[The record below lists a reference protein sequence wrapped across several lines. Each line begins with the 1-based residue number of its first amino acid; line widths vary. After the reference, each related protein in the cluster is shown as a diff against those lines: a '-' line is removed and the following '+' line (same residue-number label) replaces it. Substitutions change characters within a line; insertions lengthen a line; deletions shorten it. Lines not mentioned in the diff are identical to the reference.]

1 MAPIFKK
8 LTGSK
13 IKRELKPWK
22 RIISDI
28 NQLEI
33 KMMSLPSE
41 ELLNK
46 SNTLKADVT
55 KGVSLN
61 ECLPVAFA
69 LVREAA
75 RRQLG
80 ERIYDCQLIGG
91 AVLHEGSIVEMKT
104 GEGKTLSSVTAAYL
118 NSLTGKGVHIVTVN
132 DYLAERDSTWMG
144 KVFQHL
150 GVSVGVIKANME
162 PSLRKAAYLCE
173 ITYGTNNEFGFD
185 YLRDNMQWDINE
197 NCLLYTS
204 DAADD
209 SLV

>member
-28 NQLEI
+28 NQLEM

-144 KVFQHL
+144 KVFPHL
-150 GVSVGVIKANME
+150 GVSVGVI
-162 PSLRKAAYLCE
+162 
-173 ITYGTNNEFGFD
+173 
-185 YLRDNMQWDINE
+185 
-197 NCLLYTS
+197 
-204 DAADD
+204 
-209 SLV
+209 